1 MSLKIAI
8 FVDGPNFI
16 GSIRRLHLEIDN
28 FTEFYRHLLQ
38 RSAEQYAQS
47 FVGAQAEPLQLWR
60 INWYQ
65 IGSIDDIRI
74 EDPNFIYQLREMY
87 RMTPDISRAY
97 HAIAGR
103 ENPNFSFDE
112 CWDIGWDIFLHDA
125 RTWYESRLVSLDKI
139 RAFNRAIRS
148 SLDFT
153 RMIESGHWKV
163 DLLRRQT
170 LEKGVDTALAV
181 DLVTLSHAYDIAI
194 LVSGDADMI
203 PSLHYAKQHGKHVG
217 VVEFR
222 TPSDRSGAQ
231 SSSRL
236 KNESD
241 FLVSINSADLLNLR
255 IAKVRN

>member
-28 FTEFYRHLLQ
+28 FTEFYRHLLE
-38 RSAEQYAQS
+38 RSAEQYARS
-47 FVGAQAEPLQLWR
+47 FVGALAEPLQLWR

-74 EDPNFIYQLREMY
+74 DDPNYIYQLHELY
-87 RMTPDISRAY
+87 RGTQDISRAY
-97 HAIAGR
+97 QAIACR
-103 ENPNFSFDE
+103 ENPNFGFDE
-112 CWDIGWDIFLHDA
+112 CWDIGWNIFLDDA
-125 RTWYESRLVSLDKI
+125 RAWYASRLVSLDKI
-139 RAFNRAIRS
+139 RSFNRGIRS

-153 RMIESGHWKV
+153 RMVESGHWKV

-170 LEKGVDTALAV
+170 VEKGVDTALAV
-181 DLVTLSHAYDIAI
+181 DIVTLCHSYDIAI

-203 PSLHYAKQHGKHVG
+203 PSIQYAKQNGKHVG

-222 TPSDRSGAQ
+222 APSDRAGAQ

-241 FLVSINSADLLNLR
+241 FLVNISSVDLVEQR
-255 IAKVRN
+255 IARIRN